1 MTTAARG
8 AAARLRP
15 MWTATRG
22 VYGRFPVRL
31 RTGVAVVAVAFAGML
46 LGLQVGGRVDAQI
59 GPFDVQLAAQPTLTG
74 DSQVQIPPLGAITLD
89 SHDGPLRLTARLDR
103 LDEEKT
109 RALLSDPRGIAQASD
124 DAVADVEGAVLDLA
138 LRSALAA
145 LLGAALLGLVVFRSL
160 RRTVAAAGLALAVLA
175 GTGVAA
181 AATWNPDS
189 IREPQYE
196 GLLTNV
202 PAVVGDAREIYARYG
217 EYRGELIRILTN
229 MSRVYTN
236 LSTLP
241 TYQPDPSTIRVLHVT
256 DLHLNPTSYPVIKTI
271 ADQFQ
276 VRMVVDTGDLTDW
289 GSTQENQYAQGIGT
303 LDVPYVFVRG
313 NHDSAVTAA
322 AVRRNRNAIVL
333 EDEVQVIGGL
343 TVAGIGSPRF
353 TPDKSE
359 GDTAVDEESARVA
372 GTRLATTVLDY
383 NKTHVLR
390 VNLML
395 VHEPV
400 AAEELADSGPLV
412 LAGHT
417 HQRTVRQLDADTTL
431 RVEGSTGARGL
442 SGLGEENP
450 TALQMS
456 VLYFSP
462 QGALQAYDEITVSG
476 AGQSKIELK
485 RTIVKPPDT
494 TAGGN

>member
-1 MTTAARG
+1 
-8 AAARLRP
+8 
-15 MWTATRG
+15 MWTA
-22 VYGRFPVRL
+22 GRNRYARIPPKV
-31 RTGVAVVAVAFAGML
+31 RTGAAVLAVAFVGML

-74 DSQVQIPPLGAITLD
+74 DSQLQIPPLGAITLD

-103 LDEEKT
+103 LDEGKT
-109 RALLSDPRGIAQASD
+109 RTLLSDPRGIERVSD
-124 DAVADVEGAVLDLA
+124 DAIGEVERAVRDVA
-138 LRSALAA
+138 LRAALSA
-145 LLGAALLGLVVFRSL
+145 LLGAALLGLVVFRSW
-160 RRTVAAAGLALAVLA
+160 RQAAATAGLALAVLA
-175 GTGVAA
+175 GTGVLT
-181 AATWNPDS
+181 AATWNPGS
-189 IREPQYE
+189 IREPRYE

-202 PAVVGDAREIYARYG
+202 PAVVGDARAIYARYG

-256 DLHLNPTSYPVIKTI
+256 DLHLNPTSFPVIRTI
-271 ADQFQ
+271 AEQFQ
-276 VRMVVDTGDLTDW
+276 VRMVVDTGDITDW
-289 GSTQENQYAQGIGT
+289 GSNQENPYLQNIATIK
-303 LDVPYVFVRG
+303 VPYVFVRG
-313 NHDSAVTAA
+313 NHDSVFTAA
-322 AVRRNRNAIVL
+322 AVRRNPNAIVL

-343 TVAGIGSPRF
+343 TIAGIGSARF

-359 GDTAVDEESARVA
+359 GDTAKDEESARIA
-372 GTRLATTVLDY
+372 GTRLARTVAAY
-383 NKTHVLR
+383 NQTHVLEAD
-390 VNLML
+390 LAL

-400 AAEELADSGPLV
+400 AAEELAGAAPLV

-417 HQRTVRQLDADTTL
+417 HQRTVRALDDDTTL

-442 SGLGEENP
+442 SGLGEESP

-462 QGALQAYDEITVSG
+462 QGDLQAYDEITVSG

-485 RTIVKPPDT
+485 RTIVPPADA
-494 TAGGN
+494 TAGGD